1 VSQRF
6 KPFSRNLFGVGAF
19 GLGVLIAFSLWLQAA
34 PAAGQS
40 ETAPVRE
47 FVFGLHSIILIIF
60 VVGTALLVAGAIV
73 YSWNRVLKGEI
84 KLIEI
89 SEEKFRTIF
98 EKSGSAQFIVDD
110 QYLFI
115 FDCNETAI
123 KLLGYEDKSQLSHQS
138 ASILFP
144 DAQPDGANSAEALQ
158 SMCKKAMAKGQHR
171 FEFFGRKKD
180 RSTFCAQIALTAV
193 TLNKGKGLVAEWR
206 DLTSRKA
213 LEKRLADAET
223 AAGI

>member
-1 VSQRF
+1 LSKVF
-6 KPFSRNLFGVGAF
+6 KILIRNHADASAY
-19 GLGVLIAFSLWLQAA
+19 GLRVLIAFSLWLQAA

-40 ETAPVRE
+40 ETAPARE
-47 FVFGLHSIILIIF
+47 FVFGLNSIILIIF
-60 VVGTALLVAGAIV
+60 VVGTALLVVGAIV
-73 YSWNRVLKGEI
+73 YSWKKVLKAEI
-84 KLIEI
+84 KLKEI

-115 FDCNETAI
+115 FDCNETAV
-123 KLLGYEDKSQLSHQS
+123 KLLGYEDKSELSHQS

-158 SMCKKAMAKGQHR
+158 SMCKKVTEKGQHH
-171 FEFFGRKKD
+171 FEFFGRKKN

-193 TLNKGKGLVAEWR
+193 TLNKGKGLIAEWR
-206 DLTSRKA
+206 DLTSHKA
-213 LEKRLADAET
+213 LEKRLADAEM